1 MTSEVRKNYFK
12 TSSVPVISIILGSG
26 FEIVENEDF
35 VLIERITFSEAGFT
49 PKSRVKGH
57 EYRISLFSLNGKE
70 ILIFH
75 GRLHLYEGYSYK
87 EVVFPVEFS
96 KELGIG
102 KILITSAAGGVSNNV
117 STGDLVHVRDHINLQ
132 GSNPIITIEPSERLR
147 PFQDV
152 SSIYNNEFSRNI
164 RKIMEKRG
172 CLTHSGVLAAVPGPI
187 YETQAE
193 SRFLRTI
200 GADMVSMSMIPEAI
214 YSHYLGFQ
222 TAGLAAISNHHFKD
236 NRCPDHNSILSE
248 IRDMTPLFAGLLAD
262 IIRSC

>member
-1 MTSEVRKNYFK
+1 MTPETLRKYFK
-12 TSSVPVISIILGSG
+12 TSSVPVISVILGSG
-26 FEIVENEDF
+26 FEIVENDEF
-35 VLIERITFSEAGFT
+35 VLRERMTFNEAGFT
-49 PKSRVKGH
+49 PRSSVKGH
-57 EYRISLFSLNGKE
+57 EYHISLFSLNGKE
-70 ILIFH
+70 VLIFH
-75 GRLHLYEGYSYK
+75 GRLHLYEGYLYK

-102 KILITSAAGGVSNNV
+102 KILITSAAGGVSDNV

-132 GSNPIITIEPSERLR
+132 GSNPIITIEPSDRLR

-152 SSIYNNEFSRNI
+152 SNIYDNEFSLII
-164 RKIMEKRG
+164 RETMAKRG
-172 CLTHSGVLAAVPGPI
+172 CFTHSGVLAAVPGPV

-193 SRFLRTI
+193 SGFLRTI

-236 NRCPDHNSILSE
+236 NQGPDHNNILDK

-262 IIRSC
+262 IVRSC